1 LEIWVDCPIFPSN
14 RICFASECDICGSF
28 VGYTGED
35 FCIAEIAQNIDL
47 ISTCKDI
54 TNFVGKALKQRK
66 YFIALVKDFKIMEL
80 KIIPTGNSKED
91 VEVRK
96 KIIKDFYKQ
105 WEKNNPSKKLYN
117 YNLKDYINV
126 RLISIQE
133 TAFKASCNYLSTLAV
148 LQLDAILQLARKI
161 CVVNTKPKDKNQNQ
175 FEKMIRMEYNLV
187 GIGKVS
193 LIVGIKRPNR
203 NKIKEKVQYCITAI
217 KA

>member
-1 LEIWVDCPIFPSN
+1 MKN
-14 RICFASECDICGSF
+14 NARISYSERKQLGRS
-28 VGYTGED
+28 
-35 FCIAEIAQNIDL
+35 QNIKHAKVF
-47 ISTCKDI
+47 IVIVKNYSNVEFI
-54 TNFVGKALKQRK
+54 EVP
-66 YFIALVKDFKIMEL
+66 FIALVKDFKIMKL
-80 KIIPTGNSKED
+80 KNIPTGNSKED

-175 FEKMIRMEYNLV
+175 FEKMIKMEYNLV

-203 NKIKEKVQYCITAI
+203 DKIKEKVQYCITAI